1 MAVSDLPRLEAP
13 EPSGGSRPGLR
24 LPVLILVLGVVSSFL
39 WGTTYTVSER
49 LKLRDRALIR
59 ATRDISLALATS
71 HLWLE
76 EVLTGDKLD
85 RRQIWDRLDQAH
97 DLGVHLLDG
106 GRLPQEGTE
115 LKPIEQGALRQRVQ
129 NLLGDID
136 GLRTLARERLSGLD
150 RGLRTGVGTNIDAQY
165 DRLFEQATA
174 KAVAIEL
181 ELEAR
186 ILHDDARTR
195 GVFLGFLLIWLATVT
210 VSAVGLWRREVR
222 RLAAEESLKKSEA
235 QLLQAQKME
244 AVGRLAGGLAHDVN
258 NFVTAITSQCELV
271 QLDAAPESPL
281 AHRMGVV
288 IGTAQK
294 ISALIR
300 RLLAFSRRQPV
311 QPQVVRLNQIVAGLE
326 AMMRGLIGEDVQLS
340 TVLDPE
346 TWPVKID
353 PSQVE
358 QIVLN
363 LVVNAREASPRGGRI
378 MIETVNLVLE
388 RGLFDGPM
396 VVAPGDYVLLA
407 VSDTGTG
414 IPAEL
419 KDRIFEPFF
428 TTKEGTGNGL
438 GLATAYGIVKQAGG
452 HISVYSEVGR
462 GTTFK
467 IYLPRT
473 HDPET
478 RPQVA
483 APKSAH
489 LGSGGGEKILLV
501 EDNGELREAT
511 GGILSAYGYQVTS
524 VDSGEAALD
533 AIDRGVEV
541 DLVVSDVVMPGLS
554 GKDVLDRIRERRP
567 DLPVLFISG
576 YTDNVIF
583 RHGLLTG
590 ELDFLEK
597 PFAAAR
603 LTAKVREILDRPVA
617 AVHPHLLTPSPTR
630 TPALPGEGES

>member
-1 MAVSDLPRLEAP
+1 M
-13 EPSGGSRPGLR
+13 R
-24 LPVLILVLGVVSSFL
+24 LPVLVLVLGVVSSIL
-39 WGTTYTVSER
+39 WGTTYSVSEK

-76 EVLTGDKLD
+76 EVLTGDMLD
-85 RRQIWDRLDQAH
+85 RRQIWERLDQAH
-97 DLGVHLLDG
+97 DLAVRLLDG
-106 GRLPQEGTE
+106 GRLPAERTE
-115 LKPIEQGALRQRVQ
+115 LDPIEPGPLRKRVQ
-129 NLLGDID
+129 DLLADID
-136 GLRTLARERLSGLD
+136 TLRNLARERLSGLD
-150 RGLRTGVGTNIDAQY
+150 RGLPTGVGTEIDSSY

-174 KAVAIEL
+174 KAEAIERDL
-181 ELEAR
+181 EGR
-186 ILHDDARTR
+186 ILRDDARTR
-195 GVFLGFLLIWLATVT
+195 GVFIMFLLIWLATVI

-222 RLAAEESLKKSEA
+222 RMAAEESLRKSEA

-271 QLDAAPESPL
+271 QLDAPPGSPL
-281 AHRMGVV
+281 ERRMEIV

-294 ISALIR
+294 ISALVR

-311 QPQVVRLNQIVAGLE
+311 QPQVVRLSVVVEGLE
-326 AMMRGLIGEDVQLS
+326 PMLRGLIGEDIQLS

-378 MIETVNLVLE
+378 LVETANVSLDRRLE
-388 RGLFDGPM
+388 GPT
-396 VVAPGDYVLLA
+396 VIAPGDYVLLA
-407 VSDTGTG
+407 VSDTGSG
-414 IPAEL
+414 IPPEL

-428 TTKEGTGNGL
+428 TTKAGTGNGL
-438 GLATAYGIVKQAGG
+438 GLATTYGIVKQAGG

-462 GTTFK
+462 GTAFK

-473 HDPET
+473 HDPEP
-478 RPQVA
+478 RPQA
-483 APKSAH
+483 AADQRAESGP
-489 LGSGGGEKILLV
+489 GGGRERILLV

-511 GGILSAYGYQVTS
+511 GGILRAYGYRVTS
-524 VDSGEAALD
+524 VESGEAALD
-533 AIDRGVEV
+533 AIDRGVEI

-554 GKDVLDRIRERRP
+554 GKDVLDRIRERRA

-583 RHGLLTG
+583 RHGLLAG

-603 LTAKVREILDRPVA
+603 LTAKVREMLDRPA
-617 AVHPHLLTPSPTR
+617 AVER
-630 TPALPGEGES
+630 AGV

>member
-1 MAVSDLPRLEAP
+1 MPVADFPRLEAP
-13 EPSGGSRPGLR
+13 VPPRSRRGLR
-24 LPVLILVLGVVSSFL
+24 LPILIVVLGVVSSFL
-39 WGTTYTVSER
+39 WGTTYMVSER

-59 ATRDISLALATS
+59 ATRTISLALATS

-76 EVLTGDKLD
+76 EVLTGDELD
-85 RRQIWDRLDQAH
+85 QRQIWDRLDQAH
-97 DLGVHLLDG
+97 DLGQRLLEG
-106 GRLPQEGTE
+106 GRLAEDGTE
-115 LKPIEQGALRQRVQ
+115 LTPIKPGALRQRVQ
-129 NLLGDID
+129 NLLNDID
-136 GLRTLARERLSGLD
+136 GLRALARERLSGMD
-150 RGLRTGVGTNIDAQY
+150 RGLPTGVGTKIDAEY
-165 DRLFEQATA
+165 DLLFEQATA
-174 KAVAIEL
+174 KAAAIER
-181 ELEAR
+181 ELEGH
-186 ILHDDARTR
+186 ILRDDLRTR
-195 GVFLGFLLIWLATVT
+195 EFFFGFLLIWLVT
-210 VSAVGLWRREVR
+210 VGVSAGGLWRREQH
-222 RLAAEESLKKSEA
+222 RLAAEESLRRSEA

-244 AVGRLAGGLAHDVN
+244 AVGRLAGGLAHDIN

-271 QLDAAPESPL
+271 QLDAVAESPL
-281 AHRMGVV
+281 AHRMEVV

-311 QPQVVRLNQIVAGLE
+311 QPQVVRLSEIVAGLE
-326 AMMRGLIGEDVQLS
+326 SMLRGLIGEDIQLS

-358 QIVLN
+358 QVVLN
-363 LVVNAREASPRGGRI
+363 LVVNAREASPRGGRVL
-378 MIETVNLVLE
+378 IETANMTLE
-388 RGLFDGPM
+388 RGLFDGPT
-396 VVAPGDYVLLA
+396 VVAPGDYILLA

-414 IPAEL
+414 IPPEL

-428 TTKEGTGNGL
+428 TTKTGTGNGL

-462 GTTFK
+462 GTAFK
-467 IYLPRT
+467 VYLPRT
-473 HDPET
+473 HDPEAP
-478 RPQVA
+478 PQFVA
-483 APKSAH
+483 AKSAPV
-489 LGSGGGEKILLV
+489 GAGGGERILLV
-501 EDNGELREAT
+501 EDNGDLREAT
-511 GGILSAYGYQVTS
+511 GGILAAYGYRVTS
-524 VDSGEAALD
+524 VDCGEAALD
-533 AIDRGVEV
+533 AIDRGTEI

-583 RHGLLTG
+583 RHGLLAG

-603 LTAKVREILDRPVA
+603 LTAKVREMLDRPA
-617 AVHPHLLTPSPTR
+617 A
-630 TPALPGEGES
+630 A

>member
-1 MAVSDLPRLEAP
+1 MPFSDLPALASP
-13 EPSGGSRPGLR
+13 PPPAGSRRGLR
-24 LPVLILVLGVVSSFL
+24 LPILILVLGGAASFL
-39 WGTTYTVSER
+39 WGTTYKVSEQQR
-49 LKLRDRALIR
+49 LRDRALIR
-59 ATRDISLALATS
+59 ATREISLAMATS

-76 EVLTGDKLD
+76 EALTGDDID
-85 RRQIWDRLDQAH
+85 RRQIWGRFEHAH
-97 DLGVHLLDG
+97 DLGLRLLDG
-106 GRLPQEGTE
+106 GRIPEEGIALP
-115 LKPIEQGALRQRVQ
+115 PIQNRAQRQLVES
-129 NLLGDID
+129 LLADID
-136 GLRTLARERLSGLD
+136 RLRKLARERLSGLAAGRD
-150 RGLRTGVGTNIDAQY
+150 TGVGTEIDTLY
-165 DRLFEQATA
+165 DLLFEHVINEA
-174 KAVAIEL
+174 AVLEQEIEG
-181 ELEAR
+181 R
-186 ILHDDARTR
+186 IQRDDERTR
-195 GVFLGFLLIWLATVT
+195 RIFLGFLLLWVIIVI

-222 RLAAEESLKKSEA
+222 RLAAEESLRKSEA

-271 QLDAAPESPL
+271 QLDAVPGGPL
-281 AHRMGVV
+281 AGRMDLV

-294 ISALIR
+294 ISALVK
-300 RLLAFSRRQPV
+300 RLLAFSRRQAV
-311 QPQVVRLNQIVAGLE
+311 QPQVVRLSSIVAGLE
-326 AMMRGLIGEDVQLS
+326 VMMRGLIGEDIQLE
-340 TVLDPE
+340 TVLAKE

-358 QIVLN
+358 QIVMN
-363 LVVNAREASPRGGRI
+363 LVVNAREASPRGGRM
-378 MIETVNLVLE
+378 MIETVNFSID
-388 RGLFDGPM
+388 RGLFEGPT

-414 IPAEL
+414 ISTDL

-428 TTKEGTGNGL
+428 TTKTGTGNGL
-438 GLATAYGIVKQAGG
+438 GLATVYGIVKQAGG
-452 HISVYSEVGR
+452 HVSVYSEVGR

-473 HDPET
+473 MEAE
-478 RPQVA
+478 PQPVTAAVA
-483 APKSAH
+483 NPIER
-489 LGSGGGEKILLV
+489 GTGERILLV

-511 GGILSAYGYQVTS
+511 GGILSAYGYRVTS
-524 VDSGEAALD
+524 VDSGEAALE
-533 AIDRGVEV
+533 AIDRGAEV

-554 GKDVLDRIRERRP
+554 GKDVLDRIRERRS

-603 LTAKVREILDRPVA
+603 LTTKVREMLDRPGRA
-617 AVHPHLLTPSPTR
+617 
-630 TPALPGEGES
+630 

>member
-1 MAVSDLPRLEAP
+1 MPHSDLPRLEAP
-13 EPSGGSRPGLR
+13 APPRSRRGLR
-24 LPVLILVLGVVSSFL
+24 LPILILVLGVVSSIL
-39 WGTTYTVSER
+39 WGTTYSVSER

-59 ATRDISLALATS
+59 ATRDISLALSTS

-76 EVLTGDKLD
+76 EVLTGDGLD
-85 RRQIWDRLDQAH
+85 RRKIWERLDQAH
-97 DLGVHLLDG
+97 DLALRLLDG
-106 GRLPQEGTE
+106 GRLPEEGTE
-115 LKPIEQGALRQRVQ
+115 LEPIESGALRNRVRS
-129 NLLGDID
+129 LLTDID
-136 GLRTLARERLSGLD
+136 QLRNLARERLSGLD
-150 RGLRTGVGTNIDAQY
+150 QGLPTGVGTEIDANY
-165 DRLFEQATA
+165 DRLFEQATV
-174 KAVAIEL
+174 KAEAIEQDL
-181 ELEAR
+181 EER
-186 ILHDDARTR
+186 ILRDDARTR
-195 GVFLGFLLIWLATVT
+195 GVFLGFLLIWVATVT
-210 VSAVGLWRREVR
+210 VAAVGLWRREVR
-222 RLAAEESLKKSEA
+222 RLTAEESLRKSEA

-271 QLDAAPESPL
+271 QLDAQPGSPL
-281 AHRMGVV
+281 AGRMEVV

-311 QPQVVRLNQIVAGLE
+311 QPQVVRLNTIVEGLE
-326 AMMRGLIGEDVQLS
+326 PMLRGLIGEDIQLS
-340 TVLDPE
+340 TVLDSD

-378 MIETVNLVLE
+378 LIETVNLVLE
-388 RGLFDGPM
+388 RGIEGPT

-407 VSDTGTG
+407 VSDTGSG
-414 IPAEL
+414 IPPEL

-428 TTKEGTGNGL
+428 TTKAGTGNGL

-462 GTTFK
+462 GTAFK

-473 HDPET
+473 HDPEA
-478 RPQVA
+478 RPQAVA
-483 APKSAH
+483 EKRPQRA
-489 LGSGGGEKILLV
+489 SGGGEKILLV

-511 GGILSAYGYQVTS
+511 GGILAAYGYRVTS
-524 VDSGEAALD
+524 VDSGEAALE
-533 AIDRGVEV
+533 AIDRGADV

-554 GKDVLDRIRERRP
+554 GKDVLDRIRERRS

-583 RHGLLTG
+583 RHGLLAG

-617 AVHPHLLTPSPTR
+617 VERAG
-630 TPALPGEGES
+630 A